1 MILLTPRMQLIP
13 ATPELVRAEIADRLA
28 FAALLDATIPANWP
42 PEMLADA
49 LPWFL
54 QQLEADPGRVGWM
67 GWYAVLSD
75 DSPEAPMLVASGG
88 FLGPPQAGTVEV
100 GYSVLPQFQGQGFAT
115 ELAAA
120 LVDWALAQPG
130 VTRVIAEV
138 LPSNTPSVRLLHSI
152 GFVDV
157 GAAKQPDHI
166 LLERVQAT
174 NGT

>member
-1 MILLTPRMQLIP
+1 MMLLTPRMRLIP
-13 ATPELVRAEIADRLA
+13 ATTELVRAEIADRPV
-28 FAALLDATIPANWP
+28 FATLLDATIPVNWP

-67 GWYAVLSD
+67 GWYAVLSE
-75 DSPEAPMLVASGG
+75 DSPDAPILVASGG

-115 ELAAA
+115 EMVAA

-130 VTRVIAEV
+130 VERVIAEV
-138 LPSNTPSVRLLHSI
+138 LPSNTPSVRLLRRI
-152 GFVDV
+152 GFADA
-157 GAAKQPDHI
+157 GAGKQPEHI
-166 LLERVQAT
+166 LLERART
-174 NGT
+174 TSNT